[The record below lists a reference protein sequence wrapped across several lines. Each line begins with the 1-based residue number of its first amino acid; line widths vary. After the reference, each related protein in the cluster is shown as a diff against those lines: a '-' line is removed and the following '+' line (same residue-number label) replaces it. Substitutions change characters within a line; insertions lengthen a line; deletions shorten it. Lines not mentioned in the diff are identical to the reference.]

1 MLDNL
6 IYNKFVHHWLERSFL
21 LRWLRLLVVIGVL
34 LMSALLAYL
43 GSQRQITLL
52 IGLFIG
58 IGIIIIFLSHPSI
71 GIAGVIIAGLIIP
84 FTIGTGTGTSINAAV
99 LCVGLLTG
107 LWIFDML
114 VYKHRIQFK
123 PSRVNLP
130 LFIFMIVCIISFI
143 TGQINWIV
151 FARLAPV
158 RAQIGGFAVFILS
171 VSAFLLVAN
180 HIENLTWLRRLTWIF
195 LGLGAIYIIGRIIPG
210 IRVFIDQLFQYGSTV
225 SLFWVWL
232 VALASSQA
240 FFNRQLGLRFRL
252 LLMLLVIATIYVSLA
267 QSYTWKSG
275 WLPALIGLLATVWI
289 GAPRLRLP
297 VIVAGLM
304 IVWLNFREAES
315 YLTGSEGYSIS
326 TRVEAWRIIWEIV
339 KVNPVLGLGF
349 ANYYFYTPLF
359 PILGYYVQFNSHN
372 NYVDIIA
379 QTGFAGLICFLWF
392 IGELGV
398 SGWRLKEEVSEGFAK
413 AYIIGALGGLVGTLV
428 AGMLGDWFL
437 PFVYN
442 VGLNGFRSSVLGW
455 LFLGGIV
462 AIEQMVH
469 RSMGQPES

>member
-1 MLDNL
+1 
-6 IYNKFVHHWLERSFL
+6 
-21 LRWLRLLVVIGVL
+21 
-34 LMSALLAYL
+34 
-43 GSQRQITLL
+43 
-52 IGLFIG
+52 
-58 IGIIIIFLSHPSI
+58 
-71 GIAGVIIAGLIIP
+71 
-84 FTIGTGTGTSINAAV
+84 
-99 LCVGLLTG
+99 
-107 LWIFDML
+107 
-114 VYKHRIQFK
+114 
-123 PSRVNLP
+123 
-130 LFIFMIVCIISFI
+130 
-143 TGQINWIV
+143 
-151 FARLAPV
+151 
-158 RAQIGGFAVFILS
+158 
-171 VSAFLLVAN
+171 
-180 HIENLTWLRRLTWIF
+180 
-195 LGLGAIYIIGRIIPG
+195 
-210 IRVFIDQLFQYGSTV
+210 
-225 SLFWVWL
+225 
-232 VALASSQA
+232 
-240 FFNRQLGLRFRL
+240 
-252 LLMLLVIATIYVSLA
+252 MLLVIATIYVSLA

-297 VIVAGLM
+297 VIVASLM
-304 IVWLNFREAES
+304 IVWLNFRGAES

-469 RSMGQPES
+469 RSMGQPEN